1 MKKSK
6 VVVFFFLLQSLL
18 YSASPTPAQYI
29 AKHIPKNMSVFSKKE
44 RFYQLLVPSIK
55 KVHAQL
61 MEEFLR
67 IHSYVQNNKEQK
79 ELSKLRKKYKV
90 STNEALLLVLKPHP
104 PSIVIAQAAME
115 SAWATSRFFSKAN
128 NVFGMWSYKKNEARI
143 AAGMKRN
150 GKTIWLRKFDS
161 IEDSIVAYY
170 KLMSQGRA
178 FKEFRR
184 TRYETD
190 DVFQIIKKLDK
201 YSEIG
206 SLYGKE
212 LGKIIRYNKLRKYDK

>member
-1 MKKSK
+1 
-6 VVVFFFLLQSLL
+6 
-18 YSASPTPAQYI
+18 
-29 AKHIPKNMSVFSKKE
+29 
-44 RFYQLLVPSIK
+44 
-55 KVHAQL
+55 